1 MRPLYFI
8 IVMTT
13 LAMVIYVGLIQF
25 SGYLPILFSTFLVC
39 QVLLAHMAYRI
50 LVDKQGARKSS
61 NCWYEDKDMP
71 L

>member
-1 MRPLYFI
+1 
-8 IVMTT
+8 
-13 LAMVIYVGLIQF
+13 MVIYVGLIQF